1 MPHTSIKGRAR
12 AAAASLIL
20 LLAVLGVVA
29 CGSSGGSSSTS
40 AQTAANAAA
49 TSTPTTGATATG
61 TTPSGTSSNGTS
73 STGTS
78 SSSTGTTP
86 TTPAGQPNE
95 ARYNAVRECL
105 AQKNIVLP
113 QRTQGAAGLVAGGNG
128 IKVPKGMS
136 HAQLTEA
143 LMACNVKYTGGHVA
157 HPGSTGP
164 GHPLP
169 ERFHRVLARFAA
181 CLRQNG
187 VPVGEPNTSGKG
199 PLFNTKGINTGSP
212 QFRAAAAKC
221 RTALFGK
228 RPPREAGSGSATA
241 TG

>member
-1 MPHTSIKGRAR
+1 MPHTSTKGRAF

-20 LLAVLGVVA
+20 LPAALGLAA
-29 CGSSGGSSSTS
+29 CGSSGGSSSTP

-49 TSTPTTGATATG
+49 TGTPTTGAKSTG

-73 STGTS
+73 STGT
-78 SSSTGTTP
+78 TP
-86 TTPAGQPNE
+86 TTPAGQPN
-95 ARYNAVRECL
+95 ATRYNAVRECL
-105 AQKNIVLP
+105 AQKSIVLP
-113 QRTQGAAGLVAGGNG
+113 PRTNGAAGLVAGGEN

-136 HAQLTEA
+136 HTQLAEA
-143 LMACNVKYTGGHVA
+143 LRACNIKYAGSHV
-157 HPGSTGP
+157 PRSSGSAGA

-169 ERFHRVLARFAA
+169 ARFHHVLARFAA

-199 PLFNTKGINTGSP
+199 PIFNAKGINTGSP

-221 RTALFGK
+221 RTALFGT
-228 RPPREAGSGSATA
+228 PPRKAGSGSTTA